1 MAFFLFYLI
10 LLETLK
16 RFERAL
22 SVCREAWYYFTNKD
36 QTDLI
41 Y

>member
-22 SVCREAWYYFTNKD
+22 SVCREA
-36 QTDLI
+36 
-41 Y
+41 